1 MKLHEYQAKG
11 LLASEGVAVPPG
23 FAAETVEEAVAAA
36 EKLGGN
42 FWVVKAQVH
51 AGGRGKG
58 RFQGVASQE
67 DLNKVVQGIPV
78 DGGIGGV
85 ALCKSMEQVREAAEA
100 MLGNVLVTKQT
111 GLAGVQVNTIYVTVG
126 ADIDREIYAAVL
138 LDRQESKIVL
148 MCSAEGGTE
157 IEEVVEE
164 NPDAILKAYADPMTG
179 LSEEQAREMAIKL
192 GLDSNELSLT
202 SGTKMFQDLYNVFMK
217 YDGDML
223 EINPLIVEPSGAV
236 VALDAKMSID
246 SNAFFRHQELFAQED
261 EGEKDPYEAEAE
273 KYHLNFIKL
282 DGNIGCMVNGA
293 GLAMATMDIIKYEA
307 QGRGVEA
314 APANFLDVGGSAKH
328 EQIKVALELIS
339 KDPNVECILVNIF
352 GGIMSCQVIAEGV
365 LAAISECGLT
375 VPLVVR
381 LSGNKAD
388 EGKRTLAE
396 SGLKVITADN
406 LAEAAEKAVSAVQK

>member
-78 DGGIGGV
+78 EGGIGGV
-85 ALCKSMEQVREAAEA
+85 ALCKTMEQVREAAEA

-164 NPDAILKAYADPMTG
+164 NPDAILKAYVEEGRSRADIIAMG
-179 LSEEQAREMAIKL
+179 
-192 GLDSNELSLT
+192 
-202 SGTKMFQDLYNVFMK
+202 
-217 YDGDML
+217 
-223 EINPLIVEPSGAV
+223 
-236 VALDAKMSID
+236 
-246 SNAFFRHQELFAQED
+246 
-261 EGEKDPYEAEAE
+261 YEADVVNDMVR
-273 KYHLNFIKL
+273 KVDLNEYKR
-282 DGNIGCMVNGA
+282 
-293 GLAMATMDIIKYEA
+293 K
-307 QGRGVEA
+307 QA
-314 APANFLDVGGSAKH
+314 AP
-328 EQIKVALELIS
+328 
-339 KDPNVECILVNIF
+339 
-352 GGIMSCQVIAEGV
+352 
-365 LAAISECGLT
+365 
-375 VPLVVR
+375 
-381 LSGNKAD
+381 
-388 EGKRTLAE
+388 
-396 SGLKVITADN
+396 GLKITP
-406 LAEAAEKAVSAVQK
+406 LAFGVGRRIPIVQKYVH